1 MLICI
6 FSRIL
11 RTPQIFFAGA
21 ETDCICTEGKT
32 NSDLISAI
40 WSKLLSK
47 GNGNPHFGHTF
58 TTGCAVDRS
67 PSEGA
72 TTVAE
77 DELGRWDRKPR
88 TDNAC

>member
-40 WSKLLSK
+40 WSKPLSK
-47 GNGNPHFGHTF
+47 GNTF